1 MDKNLRSDHSLYK
14 TDNNFSL
21 TITKNSRQKYNRIFL
36 AKDSTSFDNIHSTLF
51 EQHHSLIEETEI
63 ALTLNNLF
71 TNISHIRILINHIAF
86 QVHLKKIFL
95 VTIIIIKELL
105 KSKKAIRIPVL

>member
-1 MDKNLRSDHSLYK
+1 MNKNLRSDHSLYK

-36 AKDSTSFDNIHSTLF
+36 AKDSTSFDNIHSTSF